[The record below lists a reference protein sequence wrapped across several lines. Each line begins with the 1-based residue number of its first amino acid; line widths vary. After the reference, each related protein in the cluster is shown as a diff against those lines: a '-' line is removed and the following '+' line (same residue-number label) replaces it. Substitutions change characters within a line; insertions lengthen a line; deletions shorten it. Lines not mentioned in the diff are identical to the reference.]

1 MRDSGSHPE
10 FDDGVSDRSD
20 LYQGHTRVPEL
31 PLPDDYEQY
40 EPSEG
45 DLDVVAPHARELEDE
60 VQEATS
66 KKLALRVPIGPTEEE
81 KREHMISHIP
91 YRSWCADCVRGKGL
105 AEAHRKQRL
114 GQDAKEQRRPLIAL
128 DYFYL
133 GKDEEQSLPILAM
146 VEEQTGRTYAV
157 CMPEKGVQHQYNVA
171 AVSKLLKVS
180 GCLGG
185 VLKSDNERSLVALRN
200 ELQRLFPSLSCED
213 ATKGESQS
221 NGLIESYIGKIE
233 AQARTM
239 KSALERHY
247 GPIHPRHSVLTWLVD
262 YAAALLSRHNRGA
275 DGLTPFERSTGK
287 PWRVRTPEFGECVW
301 YQPLKGERSGSKLDP
316 KFDEGIFL
324 GIQEGSAMKWIGTG
338 TGVHRC
344 WTIKCK
350 FGGDRWDGSLLKHMI
365 GLPWQLRPKKDMGE
379 KSLPK
384 EIEVDLP
391 ALDLEAAEATQEK
404 EVKRKK
410 SYKPRGIYIRRDIEL
425 EEYGYTP
432 GCDGCEAAKLG
443 LSHKQHSSACKQR
456 IREAMLQ
463 TEEGRDKV
471 ERMERRAERFNG
483 EVQGAAG

>member
-1 MRDSGSHPE
+1 M
-10 FDDGVSDRSD
+10 
-20 LYQGHTRVPEL
+20 
-31 PLPDDYEQY
+31 
-40 EPSEG
+40 
-45 DLDVVAPHARELEDE
+45 
-60 VQEATS
+60 
-66 KKLALRVPIGPTEEE
+66 
-81 KREHMISHIP
+81 
-91 YRSWCADCVRGKGL
+91 
-105 AEAHRKQRL
+105 
-114 GQDAKEQRRPLIAL
+114 IAL
-128 DYFYL
+128 AYFYL

-146 VEEQTGRTYAV
+146 VEEQAGRTYAV

-365 GLPWQLRPKKDMGE
+365 GL
-379 KSLPK
+379 SVAATSK
-384 EIEVDLP
+384 EGHGR
-391 ALDLEAAEATQEK
+391 K
-404 EVKRKK
+404 EFAKRD
-410 SYKPRGIYIRRDIEL
+410 RG
-425 EEYGYTP
+425 
-432 GCDGCEAAKLG
+432 
-443 LSHKQHSSACKQR
+443 
-456 IREAMLQ
+456 
-463 TEEGRDKV
+463 
-471 ERMERRAERFNG
+471 
-483 EVQGAAG
+483 